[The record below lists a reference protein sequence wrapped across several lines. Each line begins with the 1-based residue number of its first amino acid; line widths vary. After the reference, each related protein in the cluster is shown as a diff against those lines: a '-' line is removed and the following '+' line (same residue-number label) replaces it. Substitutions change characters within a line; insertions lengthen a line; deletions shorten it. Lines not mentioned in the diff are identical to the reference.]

1 MTREED
7 PSNIS
12 DGLAD
17 TMDKLERRHKIAYR
31 RPIEVET
38 SREVIAVLRARHD
51 KQLCVFSSYS
61 NPDGTCP
68 MGNGQPQIDTWYGFR
83 EADFPL
89 YHLQTT
95 WLRDPYHPHHRLN
108 EEHNYWLCLPHKED
122 CWASVWP

>member
-17 TMDKLERRHKIAYR
+17 TMDKLKSLHKTYR

-51 KQLCVFSSYS
+51 KQLCVFYSYS

-68 MGNGQPQIDTWYGFR
+68 MGNGQPQMDTWYGFR

-89 YHLQTT
+89 YHIRTT
-95 WLRDPYHPHHRLN
+95 WLRDPDRPHQRLN
-108 EEHNYWLCLPHKED
+108 GEHHYWLCLPHKED
-122 CWASVWP
+122 Q